1 MNLEKLIASNAGT
14 IIDVRTPM
22 EFMGGHV
29 AESVNIPLAELP
41 YRMDEINAM
50 STPFIFCCASGN
62 RSGQA
67 TQYCLNQGLE
77 AYNGGAWTMVNYY
90 KSLAYQE

>member
-1 MNLEKLIASNAGT
+1 MNLEEILRHEDTT

-29 AESVNIPLAELP
+29 AGSLNIPLAELP
-41 YRMDEINAM
+41 YRIEEIKAL
-50 STPFIFCCASGN
+50 PAPIVFCCASGN

-67 TQYCLNQGLE
+67 AQYCTSLGKE
-77 AYNGGAWTMVNYY
+77 AINGGSWTTVNYY
-90 KSLAYQE
+90 KSLTLQM